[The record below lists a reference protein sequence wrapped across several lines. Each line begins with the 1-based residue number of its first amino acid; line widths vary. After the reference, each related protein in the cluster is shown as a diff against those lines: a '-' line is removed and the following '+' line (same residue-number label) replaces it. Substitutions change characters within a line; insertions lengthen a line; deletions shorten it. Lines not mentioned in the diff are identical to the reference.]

1 MRKNVLITGASGG
14 IGEAMCREFAKNGYN
29 VVIHYNSSE
38 EAALKLQ
45 QEIESQYQ
53 VKAVPIKADLRNSD
67 DVKALARKA
76 TSSLGN
82 TDVLIN
88 NAGVAYLT
96 LFQTADDNKVRELFD
111 INLMSA
117 MNLTKEILPSM
128 IRNQS
133 GRIINISSMWG
144 IAGASCEVHYS
155 ASKSALIG
163 FTKALAKEV
172 GPSGITVNCIA
183 PGYIDTKMNS
193 SIDDESVA
201 EIVEATPMG
210 RKGRPEDVSALAAF
224 LAGENADFITGQVI
238 SVDGGYGV

>member
-76 TSSLGN
+76 TAILGN

>member
-38 EAALKLQ
+38 EVALKLQ

-76 TSSLGN
+76 TAILGN

-210 RKGRPEDVSALAAF
+210 RKGRPEDISALAMF

>member
-76 TSSLGN
+76 TAILGN

-96 LFQTADDNKVRELFD
+96 PFQTADDNKVRELFD

-210 RKGRPEDVSALAAF
+210 RKGRPEDVSALAMF